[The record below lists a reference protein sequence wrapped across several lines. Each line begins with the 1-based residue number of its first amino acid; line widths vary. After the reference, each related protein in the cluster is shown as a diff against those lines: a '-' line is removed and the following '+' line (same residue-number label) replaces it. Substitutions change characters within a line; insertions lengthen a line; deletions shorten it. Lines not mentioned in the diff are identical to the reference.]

1 MGPVE
6 VYFLYKIYLGLFLLF
21 YLMFVYNDE
30 TDEKLE

>member
-6 VYFLYKIYLGLFLLF
+6 EYFLYKIYLGLFLLF

-30 TDEKLE
+30 ADE